1 MATTSAPS
9 SGQAFW
15 MNLPEGW
22 SVLDLGSSDV
32 PSQVRILM
40 DETEQREPS
49 FAQYRAT
56 LDKQLRSMI
65 RSARSSDVC
74 FAAIFATIA
83 DRGLPVTGSISVTAH
98 EAPEAVEADKIL
110 SEIEH
115 QDGRSNTVIELPHVG
130 RVVRSAFR
138 QELGSTN
145 LPDLGTAETAVFQ
158 YFIPVPTSRRITVVT
173 CVTPTLPIAE
183 LFGDLYDAILS
194 TFQFLPASE

>member
-1 MATTSAPS
+1 MTATSPPSA
-9 SGQAFW
+9 GQAFW

-32 PSQVRILM
+32 PSQVRVLM

-49 FAQYRAT
+49 FARYRAT

-83 DRGLPVTGSISVTAH
+83 DHGLPVAGSISVTAH
-98 EAPEAVEADKIL
+98 DAPEAVEADRIL

-115 QDGRSNTVIELPHVG
+115 EDGRTNTVIELPHVG

-138 QELGSTN
+138 QELGSTSA
-145 LPDLGTAETAVFQ
+145 GKAETAVFQ

>member
-1 MATTSAPS
+1 MAAATSAPS
-9 SGQAFW
+9 SSQAFW

-32 PSQVRILM
+32 PGQVRILM

-83 DRGLPVTGSISVTAH
+83 DRGLPVAGSISVTAH
-98 EAPEAVEADKIL
+98 DAPEAVEADRIL

-115 QDGRSNTVIELPHVG
+115 EDGRTNTVIELPHVG

-138 QELGSTN
+138 QELGSTHA
-145 LPDLGTAETAVFQ
+145 GKAETAVFQ